1 MTAPAGANPPEFA
14 TFWHGPLHAIAYSC
28 LASFPHVGAGLRLY
42 SYEDKIDPPPG
53 VDLADAR
60 QICPDPSLLGRY
72 IAAGKPS
79 IAKFADMFRYKLIR
93 DTGCCWV
100 DTDMLCLRKPD
111 FSGDPIL
118 FGRQRDAHGESLINN
133 AVLKLPSDH
142 PMLAELIRDAENA
155 VDIDQTW
162 GAIGPFLLTE
172 LAEKYGVY
180 RHARDFFHFYP
191 VEPEQ
196 FWKPFLPDYCDSV
209 ALAARQATFLHLWSE
224 LIERSA
230 YDKSAAPPV
239 GSFLHELFQSIGTL
253 HRFERV
259 YEEGE
264 LSDRMAAWMGRGSP
278 SGQPVL

>member
-100 DTDMLCLRKPD
+100 DTDMLTKGAGPGLAPA
-111 FSGDPIL
+111 DPRNGTSPKVKIP
-118 FGRQRDAHGESLINN
+118 
-133 AVLKLPSDH
+133 PS
-142 PMLAELIRDAENA
+142 R
-155 VDIDQTW
+155 
-162 GAIGPFLLTE
+162 
-172 LAEKYGVY
+172 
-180 RHARDFFHFYP
+180 ARS
-191 VEPEQ
+191 Q
-196 FWKPFLPDYCDSV
+196 
-209 ALAARQATFLHLWSE
+209 
-224 LIERSA
+224 
-230 YDKSAAPPV
+230 
-239 GSFLHELFQSIGTL
+239 
-253 HRFERV
+253 
-259 YEEGE
+259 
-264 LSDRMAAWMGRGSP
+264 
-278 SGQPVL
+278 